1 MKERKINKPID
12 GLSKDP
18 YKRRSNLEIAK
29 IVGEIET
36 GTIGIRAASRIYGL
50 CRNTLKGWMDK
61 AYLCKLKDTS
71 SYEDTAEMTN
81 DHQTKILQQ
90 KINALTKALAQAELK
105 VQSLET
111 MIQVAEEDLHIKIK
125 KKRGSKPSKD

>member
-1 MKERKINKPID
+1 MKERKIKKPVD
-12 GLSKDP
+12 GISRDP

-29 IVGEIET
+29 IVNEIEA
-36 GTIGIRAASRIYGL
+36 GTIGIREASRNYGL
-50 CRNTLKGWMDK
+50 CRNTLKGWIDK

-71 SYEDTAEMTN
+71 FYEDTAEMTN

-90 KINALTKALAQAELK
+90 KVDALTKALTRAEMK

-125 KKRGSKPSKD
+125 KKPGSKPSKD